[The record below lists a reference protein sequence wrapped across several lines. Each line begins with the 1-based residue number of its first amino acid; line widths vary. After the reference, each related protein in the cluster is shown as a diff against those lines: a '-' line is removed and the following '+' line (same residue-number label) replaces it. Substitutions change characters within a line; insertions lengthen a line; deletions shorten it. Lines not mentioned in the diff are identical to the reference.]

1 MKKKKILGIAV
12 CAILV
17 LGAIGG
23 LGSNNKTTSKT
34 GTPTKQEQQQ
44 KESPEMKAYKKF
56 IDLKMGS
63 DYNAVKDAFGVE
75 GKLQHENDV
84 AGIKTQV
91 YEFKTGSTYA
101 SMTFQNGELVGKAM
115 DSLKFYKQNGE
126 KITMKGFNKVQ
137 TGMNYDQVKEIFK
150 RDGILKSESSIGG
163 MSSRLFSWMNSDG
176 SNAIITFGNDGV
188 SSKTQMNLK

>member
-1 MKKKKILGIAV
+1 
-12 CAILV
+12 
-17 LGAIGG
+17 
-23 LGSNNKTTSKT
+23 
-34 GTPTKQEQQQ
+34 
-44 KESPEMKAYKKF
+44 MKAYKKF

-84 AGIKTQV
+84 AGTKTQV

-101 SMTFQNGELVGKAM
+101 SMTFQNGSLVGKAM

-126 KITMKGFNKVQ
+126 KITMEEFSKVK